1 LKTVTGIGN
10 WDTSKVTT
18 MYGMFNNDYSLTSL
32 EGIGNWNTENVEIMS
47 FLFWNCHSL
56 PELDIGSWN
65 TGNVKEFNSMFSGA
79 GHNTGEMLFTHLP
92 VENWDVSS
100 ATNMECMFYGCGNLT
115 SMDLSKWRP
124 GKVTNF
130 RHTFADCFKLESID
144 FTGWTTESAT
154 TFDGLFNDCYSLKEL
169 DLSDLDTGN
178 CTNFAQFFEGCGG
191 LKTVKGMENW
201 DVSKVDNFNEMFNY
215 NGKNMQLEYVDL
227 SAFNTLSLVD
237 TYAMFNGCTKLTT
250 VYVGDGW
257 DMSKVTSSG
266 AMFGSC
272 SSLVGANGTT
282 TKGNPTDVTYAR
294 VDTPAVMDAEGNVI
308 TEAVPGYLTYK
319 AAPEAP

>member
-1 LKTVTGIGN
+1 LKEVDVAN
-10 WDTSKVTT
+10 WDVSKVQA
-18 MYGMFNNDYSLTSL
+18 
-32 EGIGNWNTENVEIMS
+32 
-47 FLFWNCHSL
+47 
-56 PELDIGSWN
+56 
-65 TGNVKEFNSMFSGA
+65 FNSTFSGA
-79 GHNTGEMLFTHLP
+79 GHNTGEMQFTYLP
-92 VENWDVSS
+92 VGNWDVSS

-115 SMDLSKWRP
+115 SLDLSKWRP

-130 RHTFADCFKLESID
+130 RHTFADCFKLESMD

-154 TFDGLFNDCYSLKEL
+154 TFDGFFNDCYSLKEL

-201 DVSKVDNFNEMFNY
+201 DVSKVDNFYEMFNY
-215 NGKNMQLEYVDL
+215 NGKSMQLEYVDL
-227 SAFNTLSLVD
+227 SAFNTLSLTD
-237 TYAMFNGCTKLTT
+237 TYAMSNGCPKLTT
-250 VYVGDGW
+250 IYVGDGW

-266 AMFGSC
+266 AMFGGC

-294 VDTPAVMDAEGNVI
+294 VDTPAVVDAEGNVI